1 MSVSALCWALAAFMQ
16 SCMLSQYG
24 QKQLQYTWLN
34 TTRKKGL
41 FFLTLIF
48 LGCSFALNYQYEGSS
63 VGPLS
68 WFFVI
73 LPVAF
78 FLQVLSFYLL
88 RPYFVLIWCVAM
100 LGGLIFTLVY

>member
-1 MSVSALCWALAAFMQ
+1 MLGFSCVHAKLYAESIWAKTVAIYLAKYD
-16 SCMLSQYG
+16 SE
-24 QKQLQYTWLN
+24 
-34 TTRKKGL
+34 KGII
-41 FFLTLIF
+41 FLTLIF

-100 LGGLIFTLVY
+100 LGGLIFTLVG